1 MPFPARWP
9 YPFWIAHRGGGRLA
23 PENTLAALRVARERG
38 YAFAELDVTLSA
50 DGVAFLLHDER
61 LERTTDGRGAAARR
75 PWAELAVL
83 DAGRWFGAR
92 HRGEPLPT
100 LDAALDA
107 ALELGLL
114 LNLELKPGAADARR
128 LGRAVA
134 ERVAGRWPAERA
146 PAPLLSSFDPAAVA
160 AAGEA
165 APRLARAL
173 LFEALPSDGL
183 DRALALGCRAIG
195 AEHVSL
201 DRAAIAAAHAAGL
214 AVLAYTVDEP
224 ADAERLRSAGVDG
237 LFTDAIDVFDPR
249 GGSP

>member
-23 PENTLAALRVARERG
+23 PENTLAALRTGRERG
-38 YAFAELDVTLSA
+38 YAFAELDITLSA

-61 LERTTDGRGAAARR
+61 LERTTDGRGAAAAR

-128 LGRAVA
+128 LGGTVARRVA
-134 ERVAGRWPAERA
+134 ERWPAERT

-165 APRLARAL
+165 APALPRAL
-173 LFEALPSDGL
+173 LFEALPSHGL
-183 DRALALGCRAIG
+183 DAALALGCRAIG
-195 AEHVSL
+195 AEHASL
-201 DRAAIAAAHAAGL
+201 DAATIAAAHAAGL

-224 ADAERLRSAGVDG
+224 AAAERLRSAGIDG
-237 LFTDAIDVFDPR
+237 LFTDAIDVFDPLD
-249 GGSP
+249 GAA